1 MSDVMWHVTCSKLNI
16 TCYNC
21 YMILVPCYVL
31 CCVMCDNLAY
41 YFFYEML
48 HGMCVISVLFLWAV
62 PVTIPISMCD
72 QGFVTNHSVLHMIY
86 YVLHVTCVML
96 CKSFIIYEETG
107 DQELCS
113 WFFLFHFRIRLG
125 FFKSLM
131 GKTDFF
137 GKWFLAMSLV
147 EIVPGKSLS
156 TPPFC
161 VTYDNN

>member
-1 MSDVMWHVTCSKLNI
+1 MLQLLHDTCPML
-16 TCYNC
+16 
-21 YMILVPCYVL
+21 
-31 CCVMCDNLAY
+31 CVMLCDVWQSGILI
-41 YFFYEML
+41 FFYEML
-48 HGMCVISVLFLWAV
+48 HGMCVISVSSTSHHSKLNVW
-62 PVTIPISMCD
+62 PM
-72 QGFVTNHSVLHMIY
+72 GFVTNHSVLHMIY